1 MGIFLFDMCIIG
13 KGGTM
18 KRACLIL
25 MILALIGISQAQED
39 IVTNYLDKIKV
50 GDAFEYKNLKI
61 FPIHAI
67 KTLSTQS
74 YVTLD
79 EATDKGWIKI
89 KEVGSGQV
97 NFVTIKNT
105 GNKMVFLLTG
115 EVISGA
121 KQDRMLSTDVLLP
134 ANSSWT
140 QVPVFCVEHG
150 RWTQISPEFKS
161 EKMLVP
167 NAVRQKA
174 KVSESQS
181 EVWDEIATSQDRLGV
196 ASGTGT
202 ITANYEDKDVQTKID
217 EYEKEFKKFPELSPT
232 TIGVVVTTGDR
243 VICFDMFANIALLKK
258 YWKKLIRSYTMD
270 ALYGEKSCLDQDDIE
285 RFLEAL
291 SEANFTSTNAS
302 GIGTFLKVESDFGKG
317 SALVYGSAVV
327 HMDFFPS
334 EGFIDDPELHLDI
347 RRDLRLEE

>member
-1 MGIFLFDMCIIG
+1 MVFMIF
-13 KGGTM
+13 
-18 KRACLIL
+18 
-25 MILALIGISQAQED
+25 ALISISQAQED
-39 IVTNYLDKIKV
+39 VVLKYMEKIKV
-50 GDAFEYKNLKI
+50 GNAFEYGNLKI
-61 FPIHAI
+61 FPILAI

-97 NFVTIKNT
+97 NSVTVKNT

-140 QVPVFCVEHG
+140 QVPVYCVEHG
-150 RWTQISPEFKS
+150 RWTQVSPEFKS
-161 EKMLVP
+161 EMMIVP

-181 EVWDEIATSQDRLGV
+181 EVWDEIASSQDRLGI

-202 ITANYEDKDVQTKID
+202 ITANYEDADVKKKIE
-217 EYEKEFKKFPELSPT
+217 EYEEKFGNFPEISST
-232 TIGVVVTTGDR
+232 TIGVIVTTDDR
-243 VICFDMFANIALLKK
+243 VICFDLFANAGLLKK
-258 YWKKLIRSYTMD
+258 YWKKLIRSYAMD
-270 ALYGEKSCLDQDDIE
+270 ALHGDKGSLDKHDIE

-291 SEANFTSTNAS
+291 SEANFTSTNTS
-302 GIGTFLKVESDFGKG
+302 GLGTLLKVESDFGKG

-347 RRDLRLEE
+347 RRDLRLED

>member
-1 MGIFLFDMCIIG
+1 
-13 KGGTM
+13 
-18 KRACLIL
+18 
-25 MILALIGISQAQED
+25 MILALVGISRAQED
-39 IVTNYLDKIKV
+39 VVIKYLNKIKV
-50 GDAFEYKNLKI
+50 GNAFEYNNLKI
-61 FPIHAI
+61 FPVLAT

-97 NFVTIKNT
+97 NSVTVRNT

-121 KQDRMLSTDVLLP
+121 KQDRMLNTDVLLP

-140 QVPVFCVEHG
+140 QVPVYCVEHG
-150 RWTQISPEFKS
+150 RWTQVSPEFKS
-161 EKMLVP
+161 GMMIVP

-181 EVWDEIATSQDRLGV
+181 EVWDEIASSQDRLGI

-202 ITANYEDKDVQTKID
+202 VTANYEDAEVKKKIE
-217 EYEKEFKKFPELSPT
+217 EYEKKFENFPEISST
-232 TIGVVVTTGDR
+232 TIGVVVTTDDR
-243 VICFDMFANIALLKK
+243 VICFDLFANAGLLKK
-258 YWKKLIRSYTMD
+258 YWTKLIRSYAMD
-270 ALYGEKSCLDQDDIE
+270 ALHGGKGTLDKDDIE

-291 SEANFTSTNAS
+291 SEANFTSTNTS
-302 GIGTFLKVESDFGKG
+302 GLGTLLKIESDFGKG

-334 EGFIDDPELHLDI
+334 EGFLDDPELHLDI
-347 RRDLRLEE
+347 RRDLRLED

>member
-1 MGIFLFDMCIIG
+1 MLFAI
-13 KGGTM
+13 
-18 KRACLIL
+18 
-25 MILALIGISQAQED
+25 IGISQAQED
-39 IVTNYLDKIKV
+39 VVINYLSKIKI
-50 GDAFEYKNLKI
+50 GNAFEYKNLKI
-61 FPIHAI
+61 FPVHAI

-79 EATDKGWIKI
+79 EATDKRWIKI

-97 NFVTIKNT
+97 NFVTMKNT

-121 KQDRMLSTDVLLP
+121 KQDRMLSTDILLP

-140 QVPVFCVEHG
+140 QVPVYCVEHG
-150 RWTQISPEFKS
+150 RWTQMTPEFKS
-161 EKMLVP
+161 EKMIVP

-174 KVSESQS
+174 KVSESQA
-181 EVWDEIATSQDRLGV
+181 EVWNEIATSQDRLGI

-202 ITANYEDKDVQTKID
+202 VTANYEDKEVQTKIE
-217 EYEKEFKKFPELSPT
+217 EYERKFEKLPELSPAA
-232 TIGVVVTTGDR
+232 IGVVVTTGDR
-243 VICFDMFANIALLKK
+243 VICFDMFANTGLFKK
-258 YWKKLIRSYTMD
+258 YWNKLIQSYAMD
-270 ALYGEKSCLDQDDIE
+270 ALQGEKGSLDRDDIE

-291 SEANFTSTNAS
+291 SEANFTSTNTS
-302 GIGTFLKVESDFGKG
+302 GIGMLLRIESDFGKG

-327 HMDFFPS
+327 HMDFFPT